1 MKRPQKVTRETRP
14 NRYARRM
21 YGKEKTEKIMDEEDM
36 ERISTSK
43 AGTKKKIRTVLNR
56 KLRHSMKNRDLPDG
70 AAYRREISW
79 EDNNTYSG
87 PGMGPHFL

>member
-14 NRYARRM
+14 NQYARKM
-21 YGKEKTEKIMDEEDM
+21 YGKEKTEKIMEDEDM
-36 ERISTSK
+36 ELIAPSRK
-43 AGTKKKIRTVLNR
+43 GTKKKIRTALNR

-79 EDNNTYSG
+79 DDK
-87 PGMGPHFL
+87 

>member
-1 MKRPQKVTRETRP
+1 MKRPQKVTRETRS

-79 EDNNTYSG
+79 EDK
-87 PGMGPHFL
+87 